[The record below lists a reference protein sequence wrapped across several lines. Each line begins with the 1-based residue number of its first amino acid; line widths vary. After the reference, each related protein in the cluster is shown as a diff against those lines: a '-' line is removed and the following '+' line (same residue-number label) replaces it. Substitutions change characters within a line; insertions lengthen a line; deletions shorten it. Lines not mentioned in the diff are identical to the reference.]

1 VPELQSVTNC
11 IPHRVTDSQ
20 LWVNILIFTLSFV
33 SILFFLNIYLLFS
46 WRRVPVGCCIV
57 DGWVDRWCT
66 DVSSVW
72 RKPNQT
78 ATPPP
83 SFTTYATTSACT
95 EVFKYYTIKAPEF
108 YTTTY
113 AAPSHYADAL
123 KYYSVLSY
131 YTI

>member
-1 VPELQSVTNC
+1 MGKYSNFYIEFC
-11 IPHRVTDSQ
+11 I
-20 LWVNILIFTLSFV
+20 N
-33 SILFFLNIYLLFS
+33 SIKVKIYLLFS
-46 WRRVPVGCCIV
+46 QWLWRRVPVGCCIV

-72 RKPNQT
+72 RKPNRN
-78 ATPPP
+78 AAD
-83 SFTTYATTSACT
+83 FLHNYATTSACT

-123 KYYSVLSY
+123 KYYSVLGY